1 MFSYFR
7 WIVYNNGVGA
17 SLLLNL
23 CTIPSLKRTLIKHNY
38 HQLIMSFPS
47 QSLNMKLFFPRG
59 NKYKWSREFL
69 LILKQFYQTNFHK
82 QFLFGKKKKRFWERE
97 REIFFIE
104 CNRLRAHF
112 HIYIYNTERE
122 ITSTCLRGQTYA
134 WRQMRA
140 HLMAEKC
147 SEWLSFAH
155 PKKRIVN
162 QIQKLNYAV
171 DSKHHL
177 LKR

>member
-82 QFLFGKKKKRFWERE
+82 QFLFGKKKKDFERE
-97 REIFFIE
+97 KEKFFLLNVIDLE
-104 CNRLRAHF
+104 HTF
-112 HIYIYNTERE
+112 IYIYITQRER
-122 ITSTCLRGQTYA
+122 SPQL
-134 WRQMRA
+134 
-140 HLMAEKC
+140 
-147 SEWLSFAH
+147 
-155 PKKRIVN
+155 V
-162 QIQKLNYAV
+162 
-171 DSKHHL
+171 
-177 LKR
+177 